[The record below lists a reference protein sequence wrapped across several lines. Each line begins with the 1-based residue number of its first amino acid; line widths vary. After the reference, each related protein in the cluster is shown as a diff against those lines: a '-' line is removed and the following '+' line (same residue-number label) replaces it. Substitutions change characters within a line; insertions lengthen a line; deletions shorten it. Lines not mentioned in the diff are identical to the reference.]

1 MKNKLD
7 FDRLD
12 RRENKAWLNEV
23 RDDVEKKLERDQKSQ
38 RAQNVLVPKHHRVKQ
53 YR

>member
-7 FDRLD
+7 LDRLD

-23 RDDVEKKLERDQKSQ
+23 RDDVAKKLENDQKLH
-38 RAQNVLVPKHHRVKQ
+38 RHRNVIAQTHLHRS
-53 YR
+53 